1 MLKTQARRDAGGGRL
16 QSRAGRQAASPEGSM
31 KQNRRQK
38 SAPPADDAE
47 KPLAGSLPGLVP
59 EQLGDDV
66 ELNLKIV
73 SLLQED
79 GRMPFSTIAER
90 TGVSEG
96 TVRNRVNQ
104 LRAAHVMAVTASV
117 SPEAFGYRWNS
128 TTLMKV
134 NPAASIEKLAM
145 RLARV
150 PEVYYVVQ
158 LTGPYSL
165 GIAAYHRDR
174 EHFREFLA
182 KHVYGHSD
190 ILEVESNVNLKVY
203 KITMHFNTPA

>member
-1 MLKTQARRDAGGGRL
+1 
-16 QSRAGRQAASPEGSM
+16 M
-31 KQNRRQK
+31 KQNRRKK
-38 SAPPADDAE
+38 SASPADDAE
-47 KPLAGSLPGLVP
+47 TQLTGTLPGLVT

-66 ELNLKIV
+66 ELNLRIV

-104 LRAAHVMAVTASV
+104 LRAANVMAVTASV

-134 NPAASIEKLAM
+134 NPAASIDKLAM
-145 RLARV
+145 RLARSTV
-150 PEVYYVVQ
+150 SGAGERARLSPEPASRLREDVTSPKGTT
-158 LTGPYSL
+158 LEALKILMGARGIEPIFIEA
-165 GIAAYHRDR
+165 IAAATRRSR
-174 EHFREFLA
+174 ELA
-182 KHVYGHSD
+182 
-190 ILEVESNVNLKVY
+190 E
-203 KITMHFNTPA
+203 

>member
-1 MLKTQARRDAGGGRL
+1 MKRTRRNRPAADAGTAPDRVHAPL
-16 QSRAGRQAASPEGSM
+16 PE
-31 KQNRRQK
+31 
-38 SAPPADDAE
+38 PAQD
-47 KPLAGSLPGLVP
+47 
-59 EQLGDDV
+59 QLGEDN
-66 ELNLKIV
+66 ELNRKIV

-79 GRMPFSTIAER
+79 GRMPFSTIAEK

-104 LRAAHVMAVTASV
+104 LRADNVMAVTASV
-117 SPEAFGYRWNS
+117 SPEAFGYRWNT
-128 TTLMKV
+128 TTLLKI
-134 NPAASIEKLAM
+134 NASANIDRLAQ

-165 GIAAYHRDR
+165 GIAAFHRDR

-182 KHVYGHSD
+182 KHVYGHDD

-203 KITMHFNTPA
+203 KITMHWRSA

>member
-1 MLKTQARRDAGGGRL
+1 MKRTRTKKGAPESESAARPHPL
-16 QSRAGRQAASPEGSM
+16 PE
-31 KQNRRQK
+31 
-38 SAPPADDAE
+38 PANGELDED
-47 KPLAGSLPGLVP
+47 G
-59 EQLGDDV
+59 
-66 ELNLKIV
+66 ELNWKIV

-79 GRMPFSTIAER
+79 GRMPFSTIAEK

-104 LRAAHVMAVTASV
+104 LRADNVMAVTAAV
-117 SPEAFGYRWNS
+117 IPEAFGYRWNS
-128 TTLMKV
+128 TTLLKV
-134 NPAASIEKLAM
+134 NAAANIDKLAQ

-182 KHVYGHSD
+182 KYVYGHDD

-203 KITMHFNTPA
+203 KITMHWRSPS

>member
-1 MLKTQARRDAGGGRL
+1 
-16 QSRAGRQAASPEGSM
+16 M
-31 KQNRRQK
+31 KPNRRKK
-38 SAPPADDAE
+38 SASPADDADV
-47 KPLAGSLPGLVP
+47 PLTGSLPELAPG
-59 EQLGDDV
+59 ELGDDV

-104 LRAAHVMAVTASV
+104 LRAANVMAVTASV

-128 TTLMKV
+128 TTLLKV
-134 NPAASIEKLAM
+134 NPAASIDKLAM

-203 KITMHFNTPA
+203 KITMHWSTPA

>member
-1 MLKTQARRDAGGGRL
+1 
-16 QSRAGRQAASPEGSM
+16 M
-31 KQNRRQK
+31 KQNRRRK
-38 SAPPADDAE
+38 HAAPADDTE
-47 KPLAGSLPGLVP
+47 TPVTGSLPELASDH
-59 EQLGDDV
+59 LGEDAV
-66 ELNLKIV
+66 LNLKIV

-79 GRMPFSTIAER
+79 GRMPFSTIAEK

-104 LRAAHVMAVTASV
+104 LRAANFMAVTASV

-128 TTLMKV
+128 TTLLKV
-134 NPAASIEKLAM
+134 NPAANIDKLAM

-182 KHVYGHSD
+182 KHVYGHAD

-203 KITMHFNTPA
+203 KITMHWSTPA

>member
-1 MLKTQARRDAGGGRL
+1 MQQTRGKKHPAPAGDV
-16 QSRAGRQAASPEGSM
+16 ET
-31 KQNRRQK
+31 
-38 SAPPADDAE
+38 
-47 KPLAGSLPGLVP
+47 PLTGSLPVLASDR
-59 EQLGDDV
+59 LGEDA

-104 LRAAHVMAVTASV
+104 LRAANVMAVTASV

-128 TTLMKV
+128 TTLLKV
-134 NPAASIEKLAM
+134 NAAASIDKLAM

-182 KHVYGHSD
+182 KHVYGHAD
-190 ILEVESNVNLKVY
+190 ILQVESNVNLKVY
-203 KITMHFNTPA
+203 KITMHWSTPA

>member
-1 MLKTQARRDAGGGRL
+1 MKRTRKKKAATEGDPTAGRL
-16 QSRAGRQAASPEGSM
+16 HPSMPEP
-31 KQNRRQK
+31 
-38 SAPPADDAE
+38 APGE
-47 KPLAGSLPGLVP
+47 L
-59 EQLGDDV
+59 EGDG
-66 ELNLKIV
+66 ELNWKIV

-104 LRAAHVMAVTASV
+104 LRADNVMAVTAAV
-117 SPEAFGYRWNS
+117 SPEAYGYRWNS
-128 TTLMKV
+128 TTLLKV
-134 NPAASIEKLAM
+134 NAAADIDKLAH

-182 KHVYGHSD
+182 KHVYGHND

-203 KITMHFNTPA
+203 KITMHWRSPS